1 MDGTDADAGM
11 DEEKDVEVDIGMDVI
26 TDGVDDVECDVDVAL
41 AMDEVDDVEV
51 DVGTEVVMVEVVDID
66 REVTMDEVDVEV
78 DATKDAEVGVNVEFD
93 DEIGIKD
100 DVVTVNVEDTDTGT
114 PNEKQTCYS
123 NKAQTYKLLIIW
135 EEI

>member
-1 MDGTDADAGM
+1 M
-11 DEEKDVEVDIGMDVI
+11 
-26 TDGVDDVECDVDVAL
+26 AL
-41 AMDEVDDVEV
+41 KASHESEGSPVDDVEV
-51 DVGTEVVMVEVVDID
+51 DVAMGMEVVMVEVVDID

-78 DATKDAEVGVNVEFD
+78 DATKYAEVGVNVEFD

-100 DVVTVNVEDTDTGT
+100 DVVTVDVDDTDIGT

-123 NKAQTYKLLIIW
+123 NKAQTYKSLIIW

>member
-1 MDGTDADAGM
+1 M
-11 DEEKDVEVDIGMDVI
+11 EVDIGMGVI
-26 TDGVDDVECDVDVAL
+26 TDGVDDVDVAL
-41 AMDEVDDVEV
+41 AMDEVDDV
-51 DVGTEVVMVEVVDID
+51 EVVMVEVVDID

-100 DVVTVNVEDTDTGT
+100 DVVTVDVEDTDTGT

-123 NKAQTYKLLIIW
+123 NKAQTYKLLIVW
-135 EEI
+135 GEI

>member
-1 MDGTDADAGM
+1 M
-11 DEEKDVEVDIGMDVI
+11 DEEKDVEVDIGMGVI
-26 TDGVDDVECDVDVAL
+26 MDWVDDVEGDVDVAL
-41 AMDEVDDVEV
+41 AMDEVDDV
-51 DVGTEVVMVEVVDID
+51 EVVMVEVVDID

-100 DVVTVNVEDTDTGT
+100 DVVTVDVEDTDTGT

-135 EEI
+135 EEM

>member
-1 MDGTDADAGM
+1 M
-11 DEEKDVEVDIGMDVI
+11 EVDIAMGVI
-26 TDGVDDVECDVDVAL
+26 TDGVDDVDVAL
-41 AMDEVDDVEV
+41 AMDEVGDV
-51 DVGTEVVMVEVVDID
+51 EVVMVEMVDID

-100 DVVTVNVEDTDTGT
+100 DVVTVDVEDTDTGT

-123 NKAQTYKLLIIW
+123 NKAQTYKLLIVW
-135 EEI
+135 GEI